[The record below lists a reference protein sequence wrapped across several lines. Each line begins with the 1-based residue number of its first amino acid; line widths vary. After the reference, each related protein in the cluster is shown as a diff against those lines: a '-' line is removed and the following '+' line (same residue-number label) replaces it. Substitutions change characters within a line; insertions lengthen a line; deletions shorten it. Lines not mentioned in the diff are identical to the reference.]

1 MLLQGLAPD
10 GGLYLPEEWPSLP
23 EGWHQMRYSQL
34 AAAMLEP
41 FVAPDPLA
49 DDLET
54 ICDQAYRSFR
64 HPEVTPLR
72 ALRGDALLELF
83 WGPTWSFKDLGLAVV
98 GRMLATVLARQGR
111 RAVVLGATSGDTGA
125 AAISAC
131 AGLPGVG
138 VVILYPAGRVT
149 EVQRRQMTTVAEDN
163 VWAVEVAG
171 TFDDCQSLVK
181 QAFAE
186 VGVAAEELVAVNS
199 INWGRV
205 AAQIVYYAWAAAR
218 TDGAPDVAVPTG
230 NFGNVFAGWCAKQM
244 GVPLHQLLVANNRNH
259 LISDLLMSGRIEPE
273 PVTPTV
279 APAMD
284 VGVPSNLER
293 YLFEVAGR
301 NPERLEAIRKSGS
314 VGATELGAMRED
326 LRCGWAAD
334 EAALST
340 IRDVFEHDGLLID
353 PHTAIA
359 WQVGRRLRS
368 PGRPLVVLATADVAK
383 FGPAV
388 EAAIGHEPPV
398 REEVAAL
405 LAKPERVTRID
416 SSMVELRPLLRLATD
431 GFA

>member
-1 MLLQGLAPD
+1 
-10 GGLYLPEEWPSLP
+10 
-23 EGWHQMRYSQL
+23 
-34 AAAMLEP
+34 
-41 FVAPDPLA
+41 
-49 DDLET
+49 
-54 ICDQAYRSFR
+54 
-64 HPEVTPLR
+64 
-72 ALRGDALLELF
+72 
-83 WGPTWSFKDLGLAVV
+83 
-98 GRMLATVLARQGR
+98 
-111 RAVVLGATSGDTGA
+111 
-125 AAISAC
+125 
-131 AGLPGVG
+131 
-138 VVILYPAGRVT
+138 
-149 EVQRRQMTTVAEDN
+149 MTTVAEDN

-218 TDGAPDVAVPTG
+218 TDDAPDVAVPTG

-244 GVPLHQLLVANNRNH
+244 GVPLHHLLVANNRNH
-259 LISDLLMSGRIEPE
+259 LTSDLLVSGRMEPE

-284 VGVPSNLER
+284 VGLPSNLER

-301 NPERLEAIRKSGS
+301 NPERLEAIRQSRS

-326 LRCGWAAD
+326 LRGGWAAD

-388 EAAIGHEPPV
+388 EAAIGREPPV

-416 SSMVELRPLLRLATD
+416 PLMVELRPLLRSATD